1 MAQQLQ
7 KGRVQLMPDF
17 QLVPGSGRE
26 LKSEQEGLLHT
37 LMDATGY
44 RPVPKLDNRNTGLA
58 LIILTEVLEMR
69 AEQAWSIVR
78 PNSKSSGESAG
89 ASAPLK
95 SVFLRPLAAC
105 TLPKKGG
112 TRWPPTTSPKSHGG
126 VAESG

>member
-1 MAQQLQ
+1 
-7 KGRVQLMPDF
+7 MPDF
-17 QLVPGSGRE
+17 QLVPGSSEE
-26 LKSEQEGLLHT
+26 LRLEQEGLLHT
-37 LMDATGY
+37 PMDATGY

-58 LIILTEVLEMR
+58 LIILTEVLGMR
-69 AEQAWSIVR
+69 AAQAWIIVR

-89 ASAPLK
+89 ASAPLE

-105 TLPKKGG
+105 TFPKKGG